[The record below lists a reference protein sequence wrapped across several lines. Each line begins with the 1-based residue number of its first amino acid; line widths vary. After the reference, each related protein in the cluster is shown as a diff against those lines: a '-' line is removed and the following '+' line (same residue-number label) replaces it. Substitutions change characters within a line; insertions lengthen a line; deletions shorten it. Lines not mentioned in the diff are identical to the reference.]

1 MMYLFT
7 GPVNPDSIRN
17 LLIPN
22 GIWPFIIQL
31 LSTFVMLVI
40 VKRFLYQPIKTMLD
54 TRANLVRSQLDEA
67 ALKEKAA
74 KVLQEKLEKEAKQTK
89 ADLQRIRQEAQDE
102 IDRTKQQ
109 LLSDAQ
115 LQASMLKQKANEEI
129 ILAKQ
134 KALAQIEEEIIQ
146 VALSATS
153 QLLKREVSSKDNE
166 KIVEDFIKGIRH

>member
-1 MMYLFT
+1 MIFLSDT
-7 GPVNPDSIRN
+7 LIDPQSITDKI
-17 LLIPN
+17 IPN

-31 LSTFVMLVI
+31 ISTFIMLFI
-40 VKRFLYQPIKTMLD
+40 VKKFLYTPIKNMLD
-54 TRANLVRSQLDEA
+54 QRAEFVRVQLREA
-67 ALKEKAA
+67 AEKEKASGL
-74 KVLQEKLEKEAKQTK
+74 LQAKLEKEAKQAK

-102 IDRTKQQ
+102 IERTKQQ
-109 LLSDAQ
+109 LLSEAQ

-153 QLLKREVSSKDNE
+153 QLLKREVTSKDNE
-166 KIVEDFIKGIRH
+166 KMVEDFIKGIRH

>member
-1 MMYLFT
+1 
-7 GPVNPDSIRN
+7 
-17 LLIPN
+17 
-22 GIWPFIIQL
+22 
-31 LSTFVMLVI
+31 MLVI

-67 ALKEKAA
+67 AVKEKAA

>member
-1 MMYLFT
+1 
-7 GPVNPDSIRN
+7 
-17 LLIPN
+17 
-22 GIWPFIIQL
+22 
-31 LSTFVMLVI
+31 MLVI

-67 ALKEKAA
+67 AVKEKAA
-74 KVLQEKLEKEAKQTK
+74 KLLQEKLEKEAKQTK

-153 QLLKREVSSKDNE
+153 QLLKREVSPAALFSIPVMTSLNSSKGYPYFLKNLST
-166 KIVEDFIKGIRH
+166 ILYFVGSGASAY